1 MSKDPGKA
9 EPSMDDILASI
20 RRIIDED
27 GSKTRKPAAAASG
40 KSPSDILE
48 LTEMVNDDGS
58 VTSLEKQSAAAAA
71 AQSKFIDED
80 EPPIY
85 ADREERPMP
94 FGAPEPSRPTLA
106 GDPKAPNAPQ
116 PAVARPA
123 PLVSP
128 PPQPQPQPVQR
139 QPVSPPP
146 VPPQAQ
152 PMPNQPP
159 RITPTPAMGG
169 QISLTPVTTPPSAP
183 AGLVSNQAANA
194 ATAAFD
200 RLAQAA
206 LQQQQPPSPP
216 PVAPRAP
223 SPTVGGRALEDMV
236 GEMLRPMLQNWLD
249 TNLPS
254 IVERLVQQ
262 EIQKMSKR

>member
-1 MSKDPGKA
+1 MSKDSGKA

-27 GSKTRKPAAAASG
+27 GSKTRKPATASG
-40 KSPSDILE
+40 GKSASDILE
-48 LTEMVNDDGS
+48 LTEMVNEDGS
-58 VTSLEKQSAAAAA
+58 VTSLEKQSAATAS
-71 AQSKFIDED
+71 AQPKFVDED

-85 ADREERPMP
+85 AERDERPTA
-94 FGAPEPSRPTLA
+94 FGAPEAARPTLA

-116 PAVARPA
+116 PAVERPTQPA
-123 PLVSP
+123 P
-128 PPQPQPQPVQR
+128 PPQAAAPRPPVA
-139 QPVSPPP
+139 PPP
-146 VPPQAQ
+146 APPQAQ

-159 RITPTPAMGG
+159 RITPTPPMGG
-169 QISLTPVTTPPSAP
+169 PISLTPVATPQAP
-183 AGLVSNQAANA
+183 AGLVSSQAANA

-206 LQQQQPPSPP
+206 LQQQQPPAPP
-216 PVAPRAP
+216 AAPRAP

-236 GEMLRPMLQNWLD
+236 SEMLRPMLQNWLD